1 MSYKNNSAHNT
12 EKFEYLS
19 GNIERIT
26 YHNQENGFAVLKVN
40 VRGKKNLVSVI
51 GVVPSI
57 SVGEDITAKGFWRNN
72 IEHGIEFRAEF
83 IKSIPPTTLEGIEKY
98 LGSGLIKGI
107 GIHFA
112 KKLVAAFK
120 EEVFDVIENNPGL
133 LKTIRGVGK
142 KRVES
147 ITKNWSE
154 QKIVRQI
161 MVFLQSHGVGTAKS
175 TRIYKTYGEEAI
187 KVVSDNPYKLAKDIR
202 GIGFISADKIAN
214 NLGIAENSIIRARAG
229 IGHILMEALS
239 DGHIALPENLL
250 INNTQELLSIE
261 KEIIVDAIKLELVDE
276 YLKKDTIEEKEFIF
290 LSAYYFYE
298 KNIAKRLKEISPEC
312 PQWNDINKDK
322 AIEWVEEKINI
333 KLASNQNKA
342 VRLVLSNKASVIT
355 GGPGTGKTTI
365 LNCIIKVIKAKNY
378 KIKLCAPTG
387 RAAKRLSETTNNSAY
402 TIHRLLKFEPG
413 IGDFKYNQDNPI
425 DCDLLIIDE
434 SSMVDVQLMN
444 SLLKALPEKS
454 GLLLVG
460 DVDQLP
466 SVGAGQVLKDIID
479 SNKIP
484 TVKLT
489 EIYRQAE
496 DSEIITNA
504 HLINKGQMPNLKS
517 NKPESDFYYIE
528 ANEPEL
534 IIDKIKTLVKER
546 IPKKFNVD
554 PIRHIQVLCPM
565 QRGGCGARFLNLEL
579 QKLLNPNYQEGVEK
593 YGQIYAINDKVM
605 QLTNN
610 YDKDVY
616 NGDIGYVNGIDHVEK
631 ELLINFD
638 GAEIKY
644 EFSELDE
651 LTLSYATTIHKSQ
664 GSEYPVIVMP
674 IAMQHYLMLKKNLLY
689 TGITRGRKLV
699 ILIGQQKA
707 IAIAIK
713 NKQSDIRHS
722 KLKEWLIK

>member
-1 MSYKNNSAHNT
+1 MNKQNNNT

-19 GNIERIT
+19 GNIERVT

-40 VRGKKNLVSVI
+40 VRGRKGLVAVI
-51 GVVPSI
+51 GVVPNI

-72 IEHGIEFRAEF
+72 IEHGIEFKAEF

-107 GIHFA
+107 GMHFA
-112 KKLVAAFK
+112 KKLVTAFK
-120 EEVFDVIENNPGL
+120 EEVFDVIENTPEL
-133 LKTIRGVGK
+133 LKTIKGVGE

-161 MVFLQSHGVGTAKS
+161 MVFLQSHGVGTAKA
-175 TRIYKTYGEEAI
+175 TRIYKTYGEDAI

-229 IGHILMEALS
+229 VGHILMEALS
-239 DGHIALPENLL
+239 DGHIALPLNLL
-250 INNTQELLSIE
+250 INNTQELLSME
-261 KEIIVDAIKLELVDE
+261 KDIIGDAIKLELEDE
-276 YLKKDTIEEKEFIF
+276 YLKKDTIGEKEFIF

-298 KNIAKRLKEISPEC
+298 KNIAKRLRDIYANKPL
-312 PQWNDINKDK
+312 WNGIDQDK

-333 KLASNQNKA
+333 RLADNQNKA
-342 VRLVLSNKASVIT
+342 VRLVLTNKVSVIT

-365 LNCIIKVIKAKNY
+365 LNCIIKILKAKSY

-387 RAAKRLSETTNNSAY
+387 RAAKRLSETTNSDAY

-413 IGDFKYNQDNPI
+413 VGDFKYNQDNPI
-425 DCDLLIIDE
+425 NCNLLIIDE

-444 SLLKALPEKS
+444 SVLEALPEKS

-484 TVKLT
+484 TEKLT
-489 EIYRQAE
+489 EIYRQAK
-496 DSEIITNA
+496 DSAIITNA
-504 HLINKGQMPNLKS
+504 HLINKGYMPNLKS
-517 NKPESDFYYIE
+517 NNPESDFYYIE
-528 ANEPEL
+528 AKEPEVL
-534 IIDKIKTLVKER
+534 IDKIKLLVKER
-546 IPKKFNVD
+546 IPKKFNIN

-579 QKLLNPNYQEGVEK
+579 QKLLNPDYQEGIEK
-593 YGQIYAINDKVM
+593 YGQIYAVNDKVM
-605 QLTNN
+605 QLENN

-616 NGDIGYVNGIDHVEK
+616 NGDIGYVINVDHVEQ
-631 ELLINFD
+631 EVTINFD
-638 GAEIKY
+638 GNDVKY

-689 TGITRGRKLV
+689 TGITRGRQLV
-699 ILIGQQKA
+699 ILVGQQKA
-707 IAIAIK
+707 IAIAVK
-713 NKQSDIRHS
+713 NKQSGIRHS
-722 KLKEWLIK
+722 KLKEWLIENS